1 MSNST
6 LIDYTRISPNQSGQ
20 RNHAID
26 TVTIHCVVGQL
37 SVETIG
43 NIFANPS
50 AEASSNYGI
59 GSDGRIGMYV
69 EECDR
74 SWCSSSSDNDNRAI
88 TIECASDA
96 SHPYAVNGSVY
107 STLID
112 LLVDICQRNGIPE
125 LRWRGDRGLI
135 GQTDAQNMT
144 VHRWFADKACPG
156 DYLYNL
162 HGQIANEV
170 NARLGEDRAINV
182 QLYETN
188 GTDAQK
194 WIIRDKQDGTEFSTL
209 QNVAT
214 GMYLDVSGANAEPG
228 VNVQVYKGNGA
239 DAQKFIVDKEK
250 FENDI
255 VCTIRSAID
264 ADMVLDVSGAS
275 RDNGAN
281 IQLYASNGT
290 TAQKWTM
297 VWAGDGA
304 YYLINQVTGKA
315 LDVVGGGK

>member
-125 LRWRGDRGLI
+125 LR
-135 GQTDAQNMT
+135 
-144 VHRWFADKACPG
+144 
-156 DYLYNL
+156 
-162 HGQIANEV
+162 
-170 NARLGEDRAINV
+170 
-182 QLYETN
+182 
-188 GTDAQK
+188 
-194 WIIRDKQDGTEFSTL
+194 
-209 QNVAT
+209 
-214 GMYLDVSGANAEPG
+214 
-228 VNVQVYKGNGA
+228 
-239 DAQKFIVDKEK
+239 
-250 FENDI
+250 
-255 VCTIRSAID
+255 
-264 ADMVLDVSGAS
+264 
-275 RDNGAN
+275 
-281 IQLYASNGT
+281 
-290 TAQKWTM
+290 
-297 VWAGDGA
+297 
-304 YYLINQVTGKA
+304 
-315 LDVVGGGK
+315 

>member
-1 MSNST
+1 
-6 LIDYTRISPNQSGQ
+6 
-20 RNHAID
+20 
-26 TVTIHCVVGQL
+26 
-37 SVETIG
+37 
-43 NIFANPS
+43 
-50 AEASSNYGI
+50 
-59 GSDGRIGMYV
+59 
-69 EECDR
+69 
-74 SWCSSSSDNDNRAI
+74 
-88 TIECASDA
+88 
-96 SHPYAVNGSVY
+96 
-107 STLID
+107 
-112 LLVDICQRNGIPE
+112 
-125 LRWRGDRGLI
+125 
-135 GQTDAQNMT
+135 MT

-228 VNVQVYKGNGA
+228 VNVQVYKGNGT